1 MFLFDKI
8 INIQL
13 SKNNIQQVAHEVFNI
28 RHSLTTS
35 TVSFNS
41 GQDTL
46 MTLAIGWLT
55 PAFYTNG
62 ITIYNVLMS
71 YIASDIL
78 GSINCISPFLGLL
91 NLNHRKDFS
100 LSRWI
105 WSFQRTRCSYGVYS
119 PRYVR
124 LLRNTVHPRYVRLLG
139 VRHMCCTHPRYVRL
153 LGVLCVFVCVCSSF
167 VWFYCINVRVILST
181 LFLKKIIR
189 QTRKA
194 SCFKGFQR

>member
-139 VRHMCCTHPRYVRL
+139 V
-153 LGVLCVFVCVCSSF
+153 LCVFVCVCSSF